1 MHSRC
6 ELAMDNRQRKLNI
19 HHIGGRFGNGGFPH
33 LAGFEG
39 DMVKA
44 FYDAD
49 TDCLEQI
56 GERQTGSQAEIYTFP
71 HCVGYNKGDG
81 SRTFNIN
88 YDPTSSSLYN
98 YDPAYGS
105 FYFFCYNNDFVVSE
119 TMRTMEKRELEV
131 VALDHLFN
139 TGAIPVSPPDFLSM
153 DVQGAEYDI
162 LQGAESLLEKNVL
175 GLVLETW
182 FHPVYQGQKVF
193 GDISRFL
200 SERGYYFVKFLK
212 TTKYSPYRSP
222 VGLRGEGFQ
231 VFSDALF
238 IRKIDSLEA
247 LDEDRSQIHFK
258 LTKLAFIAIVYG
270 QFEYGMECLR
280 RIFRENDSFDELDN
294 TVYGRFLHD
303 LYDSSSL
310 MKPRYPKKFI
320 EKYSFEVSKQR
331 FAGQESLRKET
342 VDGGQKQMLRVR
354 LWLRYIYPHIY
365 SIAELYEFV
374 MYRLWAPIASAVLLN
389 SPVERILH
397 RYGLKK
403 QAKQIKRARMVQA
416 FFCMGTNK

>member
-1 MHSRC
+1 MGNEQKRLH
-6 ELAMDNRQRKLNI
+6 I

-33 LAGFEG
+33 LASFER
-39 DMVKA
+39 DMVRV

-56 GERQTGSQAEIYTFP
+56 GERQKGSQAEVYTFP
-71 HCVGYNKGDG
+71 YCVGYNKNSG
-81 SRTFNIN
+81 SGTFNIN
-88 YDPTSSSLYN
+88 YDPTSSSLYSYN
-98 YDPAYGS
+98 PAYGS
-105 FYFFCYNNDFVVSE
+105 FYFFCYNHDFVVSE

-131 VALDHLFN
+131 VTLDHLFN
-139 TGAIPVSPPDFLSM
+139 TGAIQVSPPDFLSM

-162 LQGAESLLEKNVL
+162 LQGAENILEKNVL
-175 GLVLETW
+175 ALVMETW

-193 GDISRFL
+193 GDISQFL
-200 SERGYYFVKFLK
+200 SDRGFYFVKFLK
-212 TTKYSPYRSP
+212 TTEYSPYRSP

-238 IRKIDSLEA
+238 LRRIDSLEA
-247 LDEDRSQIHFK
+247 LDKERAQIDNM

-280 RIFRENDSFDELDN
+280 RIKKEDGSRYAPDDS
-294 TVYGRFLHD
+294 VYGRFLHD
-303 LYDSSSL
+303 LYNSAAL
-310 MKPRYPKKFI
+310 MKPRYPKTFA

-331 FAGQESLRKET
+331 FAGRESLRKET
-342 VDGGQKQMLRVR
+342 VGGEQKQTLRVR

-374 MYRLWAPIASAVLLN
+374 MYRLWAPIASVVFFN
-389 SPVERILH
+389 SPVERVLH

-403 QAKQIKRARMVQA
+403 QAKQLKKARMVQT
-416 FFCMGTNK
+416 FFSKGRD

>member
-1 MHSRC
+1 MHSRR
-6 ELAMDNRQRKLNI
+6 ELPMDISQKKLNI

-33 LAGFEG
+33 LARFER
-39 DMVKA
+39 DMVRA

-56 GERQTGSQAEIYTFP
+56 GENQKGSQAEVNIFP
-71 HCVGYNKGDG
+71 YCVGSNTGDG
-81 SRTFNIN
+81 NGTFNVN
-88 YDPTSSSLYN
+88 YDPTSSSLYS

-105 FYFFCYNNDFVVSE
+105 FYFFCYNHDFVVSE

-131 VALDHLFN
+131 VTLDHLFN
-139 TGAIPVSPPDFLSM
+139 TGTIPVSPPDFLSM

-162 LQGAESLLEKNVL
+162 LQGAESLLENNVL

-200 SERGYYFVKFLK
+200 SDRGYYFVKFLK
-212 TTKYSPYRSP
+212 TTEYSPYRSP

-238 IRKIDSLEA
+238 MRRIDSLEA
-247 LDEDRSQIHFK
+247 LDVNRSKIDSM
-258 LTKLAFIAIVYG
+258 LTKLAFIAIVHG

-280 RIFRENDSFDELDN
+280 RINRVGDSRYAPDDS
-294 TVYGRFLHD
+294 VYGQFLHD
-303 LYDSSSL
+303 LYNSASL
-310 MKPRYPKKFI
+310 MNPCYPKTFA

-331 FAGQESLRKET
+331 FAGRESMGKEA
-342 VDGGQKQMLRVR
+342 VGGEQKSPLRVR
-354 LWLRYIYPHIY
+354 LWLRYVYPHIY
-365 SIAELYEFV
+365 SIAELYELV
-374 MYRLWAPIASAVLLN
+374 LYRLWEPIASLVFFN
-389 SPVERILH
+389 SPVERVLH

-403 QAKQIKRARMVQA
+403 QARQLKKSRMVQT
-416 FFCMGTNK
+416 FFCIGTNK

>member
-1 MHSRC
+1 MHSRR
-6 ELAMDNRQRKLNI
+6 ELPMDISQKKLNI

-33 LAGFEG
+33 LARFEK
-39 DMVKA
+39 DMVRA

-56 GERQTGSQAEIYTFP
+56 GEKQKSQAEVHIFP
-71 HCVGYNKGDG
+71 HCVGSNKGSNRG
-81 SRTFNIN
+81 TFNVN
-88 YDPTSSSLYN
+88 YDPTSSSLYS

-105 FYFFCYNNDFVVSE
+105 FYFFCYNHDFVVSE
-119 TMRTMEKRELEV
+119 TMRTMEKRELDIV
-131 VALDHLFN
+131 TLDHLFS
-139 TGAIPVSPPDFLSM
+139 TGSIPVSPPDFLSM

-193 GDISRFL
+193 GDICSYL
-200 SERGYYFVKFLK
+200 SDRGFYFVKFLK
-212 TTKYSPYRSP
+212 TTEYSPYRSP

-238 IRKIDSLEA
+238 MRRIDSLEA
-247 LDEDRSQIHFK
+247 LDGDRLKIDNMLK
-258 LTKLAFIAIVYG
+258 KLAFIAIVHG

-280 RIFRENDSFDELDN
+280 RINREGDNRYAPDDS
-294 TVYGRFLHD
+294 VCGQFLND
-303 LYDSSSL
+303 LYNSAAL
-310 MKPRYPKKFI
+310 MKPWYPKTFA

-331 FAGQESLRKET
+331 FAGQETLKK
-342 VDGGQKQMLRVR
+342 DAAGGGQKQALQVR

-365 SIAELYEFV
+365 SIAELYDFV
-374 MYRLWAPIASAVLLN
+374 LYRLWAPIASLVFFCSPIERVLK
-389 SPVERILH
+389 
-397 RYGLKK
+397 RYGLKN
-403 QAKQIKRARMVQA
+403 QARQLKKARMVQS
-416 FFCMGTNK
+416 FFCIGTNK